1 MKRLV
6 KGTFFFALLLS
17 AISNASQSSAVKVAQ
32 NEQKSKRLRFEEFFL
47 PSRYFASVGYGLI
60 PREIFG
66 QEIFF
71 QESWF
76 VSGALHWDCR
86 FLKVCDLLLRGHYQG
101 FLSLPE
107 NSTQISITP
116 SESRVG
122 VELGVESRASLP
134 VGISLG
140 YVSVLRKNRLELGT
154 NVSNDSGSV
163 QWSELVRS
171 PSVRLWLGVPLLPQK
186 LSLLVGT
193 THLYTNDTAAERNF
207 YSSELRF
214 EF

>member
-6 KGTFFFALLLS
+6 KGLIFSVLLLS
-17 AISNASQSSAVKVAQ
+17 AGSHASQSGSVKLTQ
-32 NEQKSKRLRFEEFFL
+32 NDQKSERLSLEDLFL
-47 PSRYFASVGYGLI
+47 PRRFLASVGYGLI

-66 QEIFF
+66 QEAFF

-76 VSGALHWDCR
+76 VSGAVHWDCH
-86 FLKVCDLLLRGHYQG
+86 FLKACDLILRGHYQG

-107 NSTQISITP
+107 SSTQISIKP
-116 SESRVG
+116 SESRAGVEVG
-122 VELGVESRASLP
+122 VESHAWVP

-140 YVSVLRKNRLELGT
+140 YVSAFRKNQLELGT

-163 QWSELVRS
+163 KWSEQVRS
-171 PSVRLWLGVPLLPQK
+171 PSVRFWLGVPLLPQK
-186 LSLLVGT
+186 LSLLIGT
-193 THLYTNDTAAERNF
+193 THVYSNEMASERNF